1 MPTVDEVTGIPL
13 AAQQVIDAAAS
24 GRSKPKDD
32 TVAASSADIPT
43 LDQTPDQVPV
53 PEHVHGAICELIQK
67 RDSIAQEVKRL
78 ESICDG
84 LIKDVATRNN
94 CPLEQYSYNL
104 QTGVLERI
112 K

>member
-1 MPTVDEVTGIPL
+1 MSQSQQETGIPL

-24 GRSKPKDD
+24 GRAKLADPA
-32 TVAASSADIPT
+32 VADNPVEVSM
-43 LDQTPDQVPV
+43 PDQVPV

-84 LIKDVATRNN
+84 LIKDVASRNN

-104 QTGVLERI
+104 QTGVLERTE
-112 K
+112 

>member
-24 GRSKPKDD
+24 GRSKLEDD
-32 TVAASSADIPT
+32 TEAASSADIP
-43 LDQTPDQVPV
+43 TPDQVPV

-84 LIKDVATRNN
+84 LIKDVAARNN